1 VRAPGRVGFTK
12 EGESVRRFYRRVGA
26 LPLALIVVV
35 FGAGVTSAAL
45 AANSAPAPDLTEIMP
60 ATGNDAGS
68 DRQIPGNQSPAHLPT
83 TDAPNP
89 AALPVTGASGAT
101 GFPGLTFHNERRD
114 ADVNADGSA
123 NQLSVEPPDQGLC
136 EGNGTIIE
144 PVNDAFAIYDTTG
157 KRTSGFESLNQF
169 FTNDH
174 AIVRPANTPFG
185 TFVSD
190 PRCLY
195 DADTQRWFME
205 VVTFARDPKSGA
217 FEAPANFIIATSK
230 TSTPTIDRSGW
241 NFTVVDD
248 TNDGRNGEQS
258 HPNCPCFGDQPLI
271 GIDKNGVYISTN
283 EFPIN
288 GPGFNGA
295 QIYAIGKAALVAGTR
310 PNIVRIEGAP
320 IASTGYDGNDPYS
333 LQPANSPS
341 PSDFVSANGGTEY
354 FVGALEFGKKPFQ
367 LDNRISVWAL
377 TNTSSLNTRRPS
389 VHLSNTIVSS
399 EVYGFPPSIVQP
411 NGPTPLANSLKEHED
426 LLDGGDDRMQV
437 AVWAHGHLWAAADSI
452 VKTPNRG
459 VQVGEVYYMIDP
471 TSTLTSVTAS
481 VAKQGYVSVS
491 GNSVTRPSLAV
502 TSAGKVVLGGTLVGP
517 DYFPSTEYTT
527 FDDSAT
533 SAPTAVH
540 VVAAGTVPS
549 DGFSGYRSEGGFGV
563 ARWGDYAFAAV
574 DGNNVW
580 VANEYIPGLVQGA
593 DLANWGTFI
602 TKVTP

>member
-1 VRAPGRVGFTK
+1 
-12 EGESVRRFYRRVGA
+12 VRRFYRRVGA

-35 FGAGVTSAAL
+35 FGVGVTSAAL
-45 AANSAPAPDLTEIMP
+45 AANSAPAPDLTEIVP
-60 ATGNDAGS
+60 ATGDEAAV
-68 DRQIPGNQSPAHLPT
+68 DKQIPGNQSAAHLPT
-83 TDAPNP
+83 TDAPRP
-89 AALPVTGASGAT
+89 APLPVTGAGGAA
-101 GFPGLTFHNERRD
+101 GFAGLTFHNERRD
-114 ADVNADGSA
+114 ADKNADGTA

-136 EGNGTIIE
+136 VGNGTIIE
-144 PVNDAFAIYDTTG
+144 PVNDAFAIYDTAG
-157 KRTSGFESLNQF
+157 HRTSDFESLNQF

-185 TFVSD
+185 TFISD
-190 PRCLY
+190 PRCIY
-195 DADTQRWFME
+195 DADTQRWVME
-205 VVTFARDPKSGA
+205 VLTFARDPKTGA

-230 TSTPTIDRSGW
+230 TSTPTTNRSDW
-241 NFTVVDD
+241 YFTVVDN

-271 GIDKNGVYISTN
+271 GVDKYGVYISTN

-295 QIYAIGKAALVAGTR
+295 QIYAIGKAALVAGRT
-310 PNIVRIEGAP
+310 PYVVRIEGAP
-320 IASTGYDGNDPYS
+320 IASTGYGDGEPYS

-341 PSDFVSANGGTEY
+341 PSDWITANGGTEY

-367 LDNRISVWAL
+367 LDNRIAVWAL
-377 TNTSSLNTRRPS
+377 TNTSSLNTRHPD
-389 VHLSNTIVSS
+389 VHLSNTVISS
-399 EVYGFPPSIVQP
+399 EVYGAPAAIVQP

-437 AVWAHGHLWAAADSI
+437 AVWAHGHLWAAADST
-452 VKTPNRG
+452 VKTPTG
-459 VQVGEVYYMIDP
+459 SSQVGEVYYMIDP
-471 TSTLTSVTAS
+471 TITASGVTAS
-481 VAKQGYVSVS
+481 VAKQGYVSVD

-517 DYFPSTEYTT
+517 NYYPSTEYTT

-549 DGFSGYRSEGGFGV
+549 DGFSGYYSEGGFGV

-574 DGNNVW
+574 DGNDVW

-593 DLANWGTFI
+593 DLANWGTFV

>member
-1 VRAPGRVGFTK
+1 
-12 EGESVRRFYRRVGA
+12 VRRFYRRVGA

-35 FGAGVTSAAL
+35 FGVGVTSAAL
-45 AANSAPAPDLTEIMP
+45 AANSAPTPDLSEIVP
-60 ATGNDAGS
+60 AAGPDAAS

-83 TDAPNP
+83 TDAPRP
-89 AALPVTGASGAT
+89 APLPVTGAGTAA
-101 GFPGLTFHNERRD
+101 GFPGLTFHDERRH
-114 ADVNADGSA
+114 ADVNADGTA

-144 PVNDAFAIYDTTG
+144 PINDAFAIYDTAGT
-157 KRTSGFESLNQF
+157 RTSGFESLNQF

-174 AIVRPANTPFG
+174 AIIRNPDGTAKAFG
-185 TFVSD
+185 TFISD

-195 DADTQRWFME
+195 DADTHRWFME
-205 VVTFARDPKSGA
+205 VLTFGRDVHTGA

-230 TSTPTIDRSGW
+230 TSTPTTDRSDW
-241 NFTVVDD
+241 NFTVVDN
-248 TNDGRNGEQS
+248 TNDGRDGEQS
-258 HPNCPCFGDQPLI
+258 HPTCPCFGDQPLL
-271 GIDKNGVYISTN
+271 GVDKYGLYISTN
-283 EFPIN
+283 EYPIN

-295 QIYAIGKAALVAGTR
+295 QIYAIGKTALVNGTT
-310 PNIVRIEGAP
+310 PHVVRIEGAP
-320 IASTGYDGNDPYS
+320 IASNGYDGNYPYS
-333 LQPANSPS
+333 LQPANAPS
-341 PSDFVSANGGTEY
+341 GDFVTANYGTEY

-367 LDNRISVWAL
+367 LDNRIAVWAL
-377 TNTSSLNTRRPS
+377 TNTSSLNTRHPA
-389 VHLSNTIVSS
+389 VQLSNTVISS
-399 EVYGFPPSIVQP
+399 EVYGFPGSIVQP
-411 NGPTPLANSLKEHED
+411 NGPTPLANALKEHED

-452 VKTPNRG
+452 VKTPTG
-459 VQVGEVYYMIDP
+459 SSQVGEVYYMIDP
-471 TSTLTSVTAS
+471 AITASGVTAS
-481 VAKQGYVSVS
+481 VVKQGYVSVD

-517 DYFPSTEYTT
+517 NYYPSTEYTT
-527 FDDSAT
+527 FDDSLT

-549 DGFSGYRSEGGFGV
+549 DGFSGYYSEGGFGV

-580 VANEYIPGLVQGA
+580 VANEYIPGVVQGP
-593 DLANWGTFI
+593 DLANWGTYI

>member
-1 VRAPGRVGFTK
+1 
-12 EGESVRRFYRRVGA
+12 VRRFYRRVGA
-26 LPLALIVVV
+26 LPLALVVVV
-35 FGAGVTSAAL
+35 FGVGVTSAAL
-45 AANSAPAPDLTEIMP
+45 AANSAPAPDLTEIVP
-60 ATGNDAGS
+60 ATGPDAAS
-68 DRQIPGNQSPAHLPT
+68 DKQIPGNQSSAHLPT
-83 TDAPNP
+83 TDAPRP
-89 AALPVTGASGAT
+89 AALPVTGAGAAA
-101 GFPGLTFHNERRD
+101 GFAGVTFHNERRD
-114 ADVNADGSA
+114 ADKNADGTA
-123 NQLSVEPPDQGLC
+123 NQLSLEPPDQGLC
-136 EGNGTIIE
+136 EANGTIIE
-144 PVNDAFAIYDTTG
+144 PVNDAFAIYNTAG
-157 KRTSGFESLNQF
+157 KRTSDFESLNQF

-185 TFVSD
+185 TFISD

-195 DADTQRWFME
+195 DAASQRWFME
-205 VVTFARDPKSGA
+205 VLTFARDPKTGA

-230 TSTPTIDRSGW
+230 TSTPTTNRSDW
-241 NFTVVDD
+241 NFTVVDN
-248 TNDGRNGEQS
+248 TNDGRKGEQS

-271 GIDKNGVYISTN
+271 GVDKYGVYISTN
-283 EFPIN
+283 EYPIN

-295 QIYAIGKAALVAGTR
+295 QIYAIGKNALVNGTT
-310 PNIVRIEGAP
+310 PQVVRIEGAP
-320 IASTGYDGNDPYS
+320 IAAAGYDGNFAYS

-341 PSDFVSANGGTEY
+341 ASDWITTNGGTEY

-367 LDNRISVWAL
+367 LDNRIAVWAL
-377 TNTSSLNTRRPS
+377 TNTSSLNTRHPS
-389 VHLSNTIVSS
+389 VHLSNTVISS
-399 EVYGFPPSIVQP
+399 EVYGFPGSIVQP
-411 NGPTPLANSLKEHED
+411 NGPTPLANSLKEHEN

-452 VKTPNRG
+452 VKTPTG
-459 VQVGEVYYMIDP
+459 SSQVGEVYYMIDP
-471 TSTLTSVTAS
+471 TASATGVTAS
-481 VAKQGYVSVS
+481 IVKQGYVSVN

-517 DYFPSTEYTT
+517 DYYASTEYTT

-549 DGFSGYRSEGGFGV
+549 DGFSGYYSEGGFGV

-574 DGNNVW
+574 DGNDVW